1 MKSVFDENMGKC
13 INCGVS
19 SILVSDLL
27 GLCVE
32 CARKG
37 VSPPRDPHSI
47 SRSRFKLE
55 TPPTKGL
62 ITCRVCGRECNLDEN
77 VRGFCGYRSWSAGS
91 MVTSTKSLEVAVGL
105 YYYDPHPTNCVAF
118 PVCPAITGRGY
129 PRYALTP
136 HGERGYYNI
145 AVFYGGCNLDCLY
158 CQNWEY
164 REMARKASPRL
175 SVEDLVG
182 SVNWRTTCVCFFGGD
197 PGPFAPHALLSAK
210 RMIKKARE
218 IGLKVF
224 RVCWETNGLW
234 NPLLLEEATRVSLE
248 SGGIVKIDFKAWSP
262 EVYKLLCGVE
272 EKHVR
277 VIRENIKLVASRFNL
292 RKDPPILVVSTL
304 LVPGYIDEYEIDKM
318 TKFVAELNPDIPYV
332 FLGFHPDYMLV
343 DLPTTSYKH
352 AETAVKIARENGL
365 KNVYIGNVFLLGN
378 AY

>member
-1 MKSVFDENMGKC
+1 
-13 INCGVS
+13 
-19 SILVSDLL
+19 
-27 GLCVE
+27 
-32 CARKG
+32 
-37 VSPPRDPHSI
+37 
-47 SRSRFKLE
+47 
-55 TPPTKGL
+55 
-62 ITCRVCGRECNLDEN
+62 VCGRECNLSEN
-77 VRGFCGYRSWSAGS
+77 TRGFCGYRSWSAGS
-91 MVTSTKSLEVAVGL
+91 IITSTKSLEVAIGL

-234 NPLLLEEATRVSLE
+234 NPLLLEDATKVSLE

-272 EKHVR
+272 EKHAR

-292 RKDPPILVVSTL
+292 RKDPPVLVISTL